1 MTSSGFSGYL
11 GSEFDPFLSSPL
23 WLDRNEF
30 PLSVMSALAR
40 LDLDPW
46 QEAAALAALSK
57 AAAVT
62 RLSSLLRPLPGAPS
76 TNPDRDGLCQRALGL
91 LPASSAV
98 TRLPP
103 LRLPAVGRT
112 KMVPRPTASSLL
124 FIGWIVIAGLI
135 GASVLPRLF
144 DHPAAKAATTALHA
158 SPAFTIDGF
167 TKEKTNA
174 Q

>member
-62 RLSSLLRPLPGAPS
+62 RLSSVAAPLARS
-76 TNPDRDGLCQRALGL
+76 ALDQ
-91 LPASSAV
+91 P
-98 TRLPP
+98 
-103 LRLPAVGRT
+103 
-112 KMVPRPTASSLL
+112 
-124 FIGWIVIAGLI
+124 
-135 GASVLPRLF
+135 
-144 DHPAAKAATTALHA
+144 
-158 SPAFTIDGF
+158 
-167 TKEKTNA
+167 
-174 Q
+174 